1 MIGLCGEGTGREE
14 ERIEEKRVNEE
25 ELKNASL
32 KKAKRQINPNPSLAL
47 LSCHYPS
54 SKISRIITLPTLP
67 TLPYLPI
74 FTLGRYGCLAVSL
87 LLCRKSSKVGI
98 NQIHVRVK

>member
-1 MIGLCGEGTGREE
+1 M
-14 ERIEEKRVNEE
+14 NEE
-25 ELKNASL
+25 ELKIASL

-47 LSCHYPS
+47 LACHYPS
-54 SKISRIITLPTLP
+54 SKISRIITLP

-98 NQIHVRVK
+98 NQIHMRVK